1 MHELY
6 NKDKNYKDV
15 VKFADKA
22 LENEDFMDANIV
34 FEIRYMLCLSLAKL
48 RNTRFTKEV
57 QKIKG
62 ADHNFLMAYY
72 YRLTNRYDKALE
84 KLIDSLKERKNFSK
98 ANRELVQV
106 YINLQEYDK
115 AREQAKKNFD
125 NDMNN
130 PYHIQA
136 YFTCL
141 IRSEKNDENRK
152 ILIELIDLMSRV
164 NSDIAKE
171 MLLRLK
177 AQYEAFYNDDEELAL
192 ALIEQAIDEYPKL
205 QYALLIKFD
214 ICDKFNRVEEMERI
228 ILKLRRI
235 NNQSYMNNIVYY
247 EAVILAKKGKLEDA
261 ILHVEK
267 NLKNYTDEAI
277 ERVKIKLEKYKVI
290 KGLLHY

>member
-1 MHELY
+1 M
-6 NKDKNYKDV
+6 
-15 VKFADKA
+15 
-22 LENEDFMDANIV
+22 ENEEFMDDNIV

-57 QKIKG
+57 QKIEG
-62 ADHNFLMAYY
+62 ADHSFLMAYY

-84 KLIDSLKERKNFSK
+84 KLIDSLKQRKNFSK

-115 AREQAKKNFD
+115 AKEQAKKNFD
-125 NDMNN
+125 NDINN

-141 IRSEKNDENRK
+141 IRSEKSEENRK
-152 ILIELIDLMSRV
+152 ILTELIDLMSKV

-177 AQYEAFYNDDEELAL
+177 AQYEAFYNDNEEVAL

-214 ICDKFNRVEEMERI
+214 ICDKFNRIEEMESI
-228 ILKLRRI
+228 IVKLKNI
-235 NNQSYMNNIVYY
+235 SNNQSYMNNIVYY
-247 EAVILAKKGKLEDA
+247 EAVILSKKGKLEEA
-261 ILHVEK
+261 MLHVEK

-290 KGLLHY
+290 KGL